1 MYYGNVS
8 LKLSAKEGAA
18 PSNYLRLQRAIHIQ
32 LHLKGKTLH
41 IVPMKPSTS
50 YYANSRT
57 IVCQVERWLSSLSS
71 CTVPL
76 YTKNCFY
83 TLSPAAR
90 YFFFVEIRN
99 YSEMRP
105 VVSTIQIDLFIFV
118 TRQIH

>member
-1 MYYGNVS
+1 MSSEMYYGNVS

-90 YFFFVEIRN
+90 YLFLLKLEI
-99 YSEMRP
+99 
-105 VVSTIQIDLFIFV
+105 
-118 TRQIH
+118 TRK